1 MAVEAQHHHHS
12 VFVPSQLMPNRDLI
26 KTNQANGNMYSSHMD
41 SGLLLAATMPENNLM
56 PLYQS
61 SVCDQAKTSMNQA
74 ESGLTYNNI
83 ISAPRKRSR
92 ESLIND
98 FNNNFTVP
106 QQKKLSS
113 GLSSSFLDQD
123 IAFQIQQQQSEIDRF
138 IVQHTEKVRL
148 ELEEQRRR
156 ESRMLVSAIQERIVK
171 KLQEKD
177 EEIQRMGKLNWVL
190 QERVKSLFVEN
201 QIWRDLAQSNEAAAN
216 SLRSNLEQ
224 VLAHVSEEGHH
235 TGNCPATAAPEDDA
249 ESCCGSNDYG
259 HETEADGRLVEGANA
274 TDAVVGGGD
283 RMCKRCGVRESKVLL
298 LPCRHLCLCTMCGST
313 LLNCPVCDSVMNASV
328 HVNFS

>member
-1 MAVEAQHHHHS
+1 MAVEAQHHHPS
-12 VFVPSQLMPNRDLI
+12 VFVPSQLMPNRDFI
-26 KTNQANGNMYSSHMD
+26 KSNQANGNMYNNQMD
-41 SGLLLAATMPENNLM
+41 SGLLAASMPENNLM
-56 PLYQS
+56 ALYQS
-61 SVCDQAKTSMNQA
+61 HICDQAKTSMNQA

-92 ESLIND
+92 DSFMNE
-98 FNNNFTVP
+98 FNNFTVP

-113 GLSSSFLDQD
+113 GLTSPFLDQD

-138 IVQHTEKVRL
+138 IAQHTEKVRL

-156 ESRMLVSAIQERIVK
+156 ESRMLVSAIQDTIVK

-177 EEIQRMGKLNWVL
+177 DEIQRMGKLNWVL
-190 QERVKSLFVEN
+190 QERLKSLFVEN

-235 TGNCPATAAPEDDA
+235 TGNFGTAPAAPEDDA

-259 HETEADGRLVEGANA
+259 HETEAEVRLRLGGC
-274 TDAVVGGGD
+274 TDTLVGGGD

-313 LLNCPVCDSVMNASV
+313 LQNCPVCDSVMNASV
-328 HVNFS
+328 HVSFS

>member
-12 VFVPSQLMPNRDLI
+12 VFVPSHLMANRDFI
-26 KTNQANGNMYSSHMD
+26 KANQANGNMYNSQMD
-41 SGLLLAATMPENNLM
+41 SGMLLAAATMPENNHM

-61 SVCDQAKTSMNQA
+61 AICDQAKTSMNQA

-92 ESLIND
+92 DSLMNE
-98 FNNNFTVP
+98 FNNFTVP

-138 IVQHTEKVRL
+138 IAQHTEKVRL
-148 ELEEQRRR
+148 ELEEQRRQ
-156 ESRMLVSAIQERIVK
+156 ESRLLVSAIQERIVK

-177 EEIQRMGKLNWVL
+177 DEIQRMSKLNWVL

-224 VLAHVSEEGHH
+224 VLAHVSEEGHQM
-235 TGNCPATAAPEDDA
+235 GNFATAAAPEDDA
-249 ESCCGSNDYG
+249 ESCCGSNDCG
-259 HETEADGRLVEGANA
+259 HETEADGGLVGC
-274 TDAVVGGGD
+274 TDTVVGGGD

-313 LLNCPVCDSVMNASV
+313 LQNCPVCDSVMNASV

>member
-1 MAVEAQHHHHS
+1 M
-12 VFVPSQLMPNRDLI
+12 
-26 KTNQANGNMYSSHMD
+26 
-41 SGLLLAATMPENNLM
+41 
-56 PLYQS
+56 
-61 SVCDQAKTSMNQA
+61 
-74 ESGLTYNNI
+74 
-83 ISAPRKRSR
+83 
-92 ESLIND
+92 
-98 FNNNFTVP
+98 
-106 QQKKLSS
+106 
-113 GLSSSFLDQD
+113 
-123 IAFQIQQQQSEIDRF
+123 
-138 IVQHTEKVRL
+138 RL
-148 ELEEQRRR
+148 ELEEQRRQ
-156 ESRMLVSAIQERIVK
+156 ESRMIVSAIQERIVK

-177 EEIQRMGKLNWVL
+177 EEIQRIGKLNWVL

-259 HETEADGRLVEGANA
+259 HETEAEGRLVEVANG
-274 TDAVVGGGD
+274 TDAVAGGGD